1 MTVNE
6 ISNPGRT
13 RPSNLVQTLERAS
26 FILDI
31 LGQSPQGISIKDL
44 SDKMRLPKGTT
55 HRLLSSLSYFGYV
68 RQDQG
73 TKNYFLGFKL
83 VELGNMLLGQLDLR
97 KEAEPF
103 LRDLA
108 ERTKETVHLVIL
120 DGNEIVYLD
129 KLETEPH
136 TGGLR
141 MASRVGSRNPAHSCA
156 VGKVLM
162 AHLPVEALA
171 RLVEDKGLPRRT
183 ANTITDFKQL
193 RDHMAV
199 VRKQGYAVEDEENER
214 GIRCVGA
221 PIFNEAG
228 RVVAAISVSGPAFRV
243 TKKSVQE
250 SLKKEVMETALRISQ
265 RLGFRG
271 RTWRPGLFEEAR
283 SAKGR

>member
-1 MTVNE
+1 MTVKVTAT
-6 ISNPGRT
+6 SGRT

-26 FILDI
+26 LILDI

-44 SDKMRLPKGTT
+44 SDRMHLPKGTT
-55 HRLLSSLSYFGYV
+55 HRLVSSLSYFGYV
-68 RQDQG
+68 RQDQN

-83 VELGNMLLGQLDLR
+83 VELGNLLLSQLDLR
-97 KEAEPF
+97 KEAELF

-136 TGGLR
+136 TSGLR

-162 AHLPVEALA
+162 AHLSPEALA
-171 RLVEDKGLPRRT
+171 RMVEEKGLPRRT
-183 ANTITDFKQL
+183 GNTITDYNQL
-193 RDHMAV
+193 KEHMAL
-199 VRKQGYAVEDEENER
+199 VRKQGYAIDDEENER

-283 SAKGR
+283 FAEGR

>member
-1 MTVNE
+1 M
-6 ISNPGRT
+6 ISNPGRS

-44 SDKMRLPKGTT
+44 SDRMHLPKGTT

-68 RQDQG
+68 RQDQN

-83 VELGNMLLGQLDLR
+83 VELGNLLLGQLDLR

-108 ERTKETVHLVIL
+108 ERTRETVHLVIL
-120 DGNEIVYLD
+120 DGSEIVYLD

-136 TGGLR
+136 SGGLR

-162 AHLPVEALA
+162 AHLPAAALA
-171 RLVEDKGLPRRT
+171 KMVEERGLPKRT
-183 ANTITDFKQL
+183 ANTITDFDQL
-193 RDHMAV
+193 KAHMAL
-199 VRKQGYAVEDEENER
+199 VRKQGYAIDDEENER

-243 TKKSVQE
+243 TKKTVQE
-250 SLKKEVMETALRISQ
+250 ILRKEVMATAHRIS
-265 RLGFRG
+265 RKLGFTQR
-271 RTWRPGLFEEAR
+271 
-283 SAKGR
+283 K

>member
-1 MTVNE
+1 MTVKVT
-6 ISNPGRT
+6 SSSGRT

-44 SDKMRLPKGTT
+44 SDRMHLPKGTT
-55 HRLLSSLSYFGYV
+55 HRLVSSLSYFGYV
-68 RQDQG
+68 RQDQN

-83 VELGNMLLGQLDLR
+83 VELGNLLLGQLDLR
-97 KEAEPF
+97 KEAELF

-162 AHLPVEALA
+162 AHLSEEALA
-171 RLVEDKGLPRRT
+171 RIVEQKGLPKRT
-183 ANTITDFKQL
+183 GNTITDFNRLK
-193 RDHMAV
+193 DHMAL
-199 VRKQGYAVEDEENER
+199 VRKQGYAIDDEENER

-221 PIFNEAG
+221 PVFNEAG

-243 TKKSVQE
+243 TKKTVQE
-250 SLKKEVMETALRISQ
+250 NLKKEVMETALRISQ
-265 RLGFRG
+265 RLGFKS
-271 RTWRPGLFEEAR
+271 RTWRPGFFQETGSTEE
-283 SAKGR
+283 K

>member
-1 MTVNE
+1 MAVKV

-26 FILDI
+26 LILDI

-44 SDKMRLPKGTT
+44 SDRMHLPKGTT
-55 HRLLSSLSYFGYV
+55 HRLVSSLSYFGFV
-68 RQDQG
+68 RQDQN

-83 VELGNMLLGQLDLR
+83 VELGNLLLSQLDLR
-97 KEAEPF
+97 KEAELF

-136 TGGLR
+136 TSGLR

-162 AHLPVEALA
+162 AYLSPEALA
-171 RLVEDKGLPRRT
+171 RMVEEKGLPRRT
-183 ANTITDFKQL
+183 GNTITDFNQL
-193 RDHMAV
+193 KEHMAL
-199 VRKQGYAVEDEENER
+199 VRKQGYAIDDEENER

-221 PIFNEAG
+221 PIFNEVG

-250 SLKKEVMETALRISQ
+250 SLKKEVMATALRISQ
-265 RLGFRG
+265 GLGFRG
-271 RTWRPGLFEEAR
+271 RTWRPGLFEETR
-283 SAKGR
+283 SAEGR